1 VGEFTLLEHTADVA
15 ISASGDSLAEAL
27 AWLAAGM
34 FSLIVDPE
42 TVASSQCQ
50 RLSVKSRDRETL
62 AVDWLNELLYRYE
75 TTGFLPKEFRL
86 SLAEGEAGL
95 DAICRGEQFDPA
107 RHRILTVVKAA
118 TYHQLAVLR
127 LKDDGRWR
135 VHVVLDL

>member
-1 VGEFTLLEHTADVA
+1 MGEFTLLDHTADVA
-15 ISASGDSLAEAL
+15 ISASGDSLAEAF

-34 FSLIVDPE
+34 FSLIVDHE

-50 RLSVKSRDRETL
+50 RLSVTSRDRETL

-95 DAICRGEQFDPA
+95 DAICLGDQFDPA

-118 TYHQLAVLR
+118 TYHQLSVLR
-127 LKDDGRWR
+127 LNDDGRWR

>member
-1 VGEFTLLEHTADVA
+1 MGEFTLLEHTADVA

-34 FSLIVDPE
+34 FSLIVDQE
-42 TVASSQCQ
+42 TVVSSQCQ
-50 RLSVKSRDRETL
+50 RLSVTSRDRETL

-75 TTGFLPKEFRL
+75 TTGFLPKEYRL
-86 SLAEGEAGL
+86 SLEEGEAGL

-118 TYHQLAVLR
+118 TYHQLAVTY
-127 LKDDGRWR
+127 DGRWR
-135 VHVVLDL
+135 AHVILDV